1 MQISTLLFLGTVIG
15 PSAVQVSELSNCYQ
29 LSFAVE
35 SLCMLLRRLLSSL
48 QTISLFFTDLSFPPS
63 SDSFKTPWQRPLPT
77 SPLNSQ
83 LMILQS
89 LSQLRLLHSLFS
101 ICHVSTFCTLLII
114 YTVDLAY
121 KVYQILS
128 CYFLLHFIFSLW
140 DHFPLSIFLKLPPWF
155 LFILLSR
162 FPPSSLTAPL
172 PFCLF
177 SWLLFFLCLRY

>member
-1 MQISTLLFLGTVIG
+1 
-15 PSAVQVSELSNCYQ
+15 
-29 LSFAVE
+29 
-35 SLCMLLRRLLSSL
+35 
-48 QTISLFFTDLSFPPS
+48 
-63 SDSFKTPWQRPLPT
+63 
-77 SPLNSQ
+77 
-83 LMILQS
+83 MILQS

-101 ICHVSTFCTLLII
+101 ICHLSTFCTLLII

-177 SWLLFFLCLRY
+177 SWLLFFLCLRYWHSHVCFVFPFVFNQISSVCAFSFALIGFDSSMQKATRSLSLAACTL